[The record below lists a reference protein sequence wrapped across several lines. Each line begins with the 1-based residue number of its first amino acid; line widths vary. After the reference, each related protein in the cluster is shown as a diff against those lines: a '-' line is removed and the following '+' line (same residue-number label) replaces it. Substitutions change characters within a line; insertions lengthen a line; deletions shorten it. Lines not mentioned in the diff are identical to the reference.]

1 MCGFAAMVAINGGK
15 AEAVVVEKMTNALVH
30 RGPDGAG
37 AYADG
42 PVAFGFRRLS
52 ILDLSHAGDQ
62 PMISA
67 DGQTVIVFNGEIYNY
82 IELRQELMAR
92 GHVFHSTGDTEVLL
106 TAYREWGKDCVEKLN
121 GMWAFL
127 IYDLRRGIIFGSR
140 DRFGVKPLYRYRH
153 KGFWLFGSE
162 IKAILLSGYYTNEIN
177 WRVTSR
183 FLLQQLL
190 EVDTETFYE
199 DIHQVPAGCAF
210 ELELNGRQ
218 REWHYWSL
226 DRLSSVAVTDPAE
239 SFYEVFEDAVRLRM
253 RSDVPLGVC
262 LSGGLDSTSIICA
275 MARYQQDT
283 GTPSALMAFSYMT
296 PEFDESRYIQDTVRQ
311 TGAQLNRLTVNPLDL
326 FKKLDEVLWYQDEPF
341 HTMNVLIG
349 YELVQLAAKNGIKV
363 ILNGQGADETIAGYG
378 VYFAHYWYTLLAEG
392 RILRLWDEIRAYC
405 LVQGGEPGTEF
416 KKVLGNFAR
425 TQLYRIPSLRR
436 ASAKRH
442 RRRAINNHWFTR
454 DFTSQLPE
462 ENLIPEQPLDKVLK
476 YSVERAL
483 LPLYLRTEDRNS
495 MAHGVEARL
504 PFMDYRLVSLLFQL
518 PAEWK
523 MRGSWNKY
531 VLREAMRNRIPESVR
546 SRPDKMGFNFPLKTW
561 VGTSLYEPLH
571 DILSSQAVRE
581 RGIYDAPAI
590 RRDLERHQRG
600 DINVSSELFN
610 VAQFEA
616 WSKLLKPQTICG

>member
-1 MCGFAAMVAINGGK
+1 MVAINGGK
-15 AEAVVVEKMTNALVH
+15 ADPSVVEKMTSALVH

-67 DGQTVIVFNGEIYNY
+67 DGQTVLVFNGEIYNY

-106 TAYREWGKDCVEKLN
+106 MAYREWGKDCVQKLN

-127 IYDLRRGIIFGSR
+127 IYDLQRGIIFGSR

-153 KGFWLFGSE
+153 KDFWLFGSE
-162 IKAILLSGYYTNEIN
+162 IKAILRSGYYSAEIN
-177 WRVTSR
+177 WRVSSR

-190 EVDTETFYE
+190 EVDTETFYQ
-199 DIHQVPAGCAF
+199 DIHQVPAGSAF
-210 ELELNGRQ
+210 ELGLDGRL
-218 REWHYWSL
+218 REWRYWSL
-226 DRLSSVAVTDPAE
+226 DRFEPGAVSNPAE

-253 RSDVPLGVC
+253 RSDVPLGVF

-275 MARYQQDT
+275 MARCQQEI
-283 GTPSALMAFSYMT
+283 GTSMALMAFSYMT

-311 TGAQLNRLTVNPLDL
+311 TGATLNRLSVNPMEL

-378 VYFAHYWYTLLAEG
+378 IYFPNYWYTLLAEG
-392 RILRLWDEIRAYC
+392 RIPRLWDEINGYC
-405 LVQGGEPGTEF
+405 QVQGGHPSTLF
-416 KKVLGNFAR
+416 KKVLGSFVR
-425 TQLYRIPSLRR
+425 TQLYRIPLLRR
-436 ASAKRH
+436 TSAQRH
-442 RRRAINNHWFTR
+442 RQRAVGNHWFTR
-454 DFTSQLPE
+454 DFTSQLPA
-462 ENLIPEQPLDKVLK
+462 ENLVPEQPLDKALK
-476 YSVERAL
+476 FSVERAL

-523 MRGSWNKY
+523 MRGPWNKY
-531 VLREAMRNRIPESVR
+531 VLREAMQNRIPESVR
-546 SRPDKMGFNFPLKTW
+546 SRSDKMGFNFPLSTW
-561 VGTSLYEPLH
+561 VGTALYEPLH
-571 DILSSQAVRE
+571 DLLSSQTVRE
-581 RGIYDAPAI
+581 RGIYNAAAI

-600 DINVSSELFN
+600 EINASAELFN

-616 WSKLLKPQTICG
+616 WSKLSKPQTVCD